1 MTAGLFGVTW
11 VGWLQFWVSGVC
23 GLTRGECLVLWHIL
37 WIRLVWLYI
46 IVFGYYCAVSGVW
59 VLSLAFEFGLM

>member
-1 MTAGLFGVTW
+1 M
-11 VGWLQFWVSGVC
+11 
-23 GLTRGECLVLWHIL
+23 LWHIL

-46 IVFGYYCAVSGVW
+46 IVFGYYCVVSGVW